1 MSPRRVAFF
10 VFCCLLGLGLLALAL
25 PALPQG
31 PLGLALLLPLL
42 LLLPWVSLAAG
53 QAMLGGAILL
63 LARDPP
69 GFVLPAA
76 RASAPA
82 TAAHG
87 RTAIAMCLRN
97 EEMAAPLA
105 AMAQL
110 LDELPRGDFDLWF
123 LSDTREPA
131 FLDREEAALHSFRSA
146 RADADR
152 IFVRRRSSG
161 DGFKAG
167 NVMAF
172 LDSEGGVYESV
183 VILDADSEMTGHAVL
198 RLIRILH
205 ADPRIALVQQL
216 IVGRPVAQPFPRLFQ
231 FGMRAG
237 MRAWATGQGWWQGPQ
252 GPFWGHNAA
261 FRTAPF
267 RRHARLAALADGTA
281 ILSHDQLEAIALHEA
296 GWGVWCLPEER
307 GSIEGNPPALP
318 EFLRRD
324 ERWAEGN
331 MQYLAL
337 LRRPG
342 LSPMGRWQL
351 VQAILLFLCAPL
363 WAIAFALAVL
373 AAATGGFD
381 ATPAGTLALAMG
393 GWWLAA
399 HAPKLAG
406 YTQVLLQGREA
417 ARYGGRLRFAAGA
430 LAELLFTTLLSP
442 VSVVNKTGFLLRLAL
457 GAKGGWAPQNRA
469 DRGVSPGDALRLL
482 WPQALAG
489 LAVAA
494 VLAVAAPWALAF
506 ALPWGLAG
514 LLLAVPFCV
523 LTASAGWGRWL
534 RRHGIAATPEEITP
548 RRPSG

>member
-1 MSPRRVAFF
+1 MSLRRVAFF
-10 VFCCLLGLGLLALAL
+10 VFCCLLGLGLLALTL

-82 TAAHG
+82 AAAHG

-131 FLDREEAALHSFRSA
+131 FLDREEAALRSFRSA

-172 LDSEGGVYESV
+172 LDSEGGAYESV

-198 RLIRILH
+198 RLIRILQ

-296 GWGVWCLPEER
+296 GWGVWCLPDER